1 MNKLISSRKKIEKID
16 KKIAKLFEKRML
28 EVENIYEY
36 KKENNI
42 DTLDTNRETYLLNKN
57 INHIKDEKFIP
68 YYQTFQKM
76 VMDVSK
82 EYQNNKK
89 K

>member
-28 EVENIYEY
+28 EVEKIYEY

-57 INHIKDEKFIP
+57 INYIKDEKFIP

-82 EYQNNKK
+82 EYQNSKK